1 MLSSHFVTFHKG
13 LRSCSKLPVRFLA
26 RVYEDDLRT
35 VHGRNVYEITKL
47 CGLESCE
54 IERLSPSIVKKSVT
68 YREIPTDE
76 SWREELLAIRDDDD
90 SCVPGFDDDDLESIL
105 SYICIT

>member
-1 MLSSHFVTFHKG
+1 MTFHKG

-26 RVYEDDLRT
+26 RLYEEDLRT
-35 VHGRNVYEITKL
+35 VHGRNVFEITKL
-47 CGLESCE
+47 CGLESCNM
-54 IERLSPSIVKKSVT
+54 ERIKPSLVKKAVT

-76 SWREELLAIRDDDD
+76 SWRVGLCEELLAIRDDDD
-90 SCVPGFDDDDLESIL
+90 SYVPGFDDDDLESIL